1 MALARAENVWKI
13 YNSGDPHEVSAL
25 KDVSLSVDKG
35 KATALG
41 GPSGSGKTTLLS
53 LVGLLS
59 KPTKGRIF
67 IEDQEYSTLSEVYR
81 TKIRREKIGFVFQ
94 SEYLIPQLTTVQNVA
109 LPKLATDIPR
119 SVAESKAEER
129 LIELGM
135 EKRLE
140 FRVAEL
146 SGGERQRVS
155 IARAMINNPNLLIA
169 DEPSSSID
177 QDLTLEVLEL
187 FRGMMKQNAL
197 TVLVA
202 SHDPLVLDWADVNY
216 MMQDGMIV
224 T

>member
-187 FRGMMKQNAL
+187 FRSMMKQNAL